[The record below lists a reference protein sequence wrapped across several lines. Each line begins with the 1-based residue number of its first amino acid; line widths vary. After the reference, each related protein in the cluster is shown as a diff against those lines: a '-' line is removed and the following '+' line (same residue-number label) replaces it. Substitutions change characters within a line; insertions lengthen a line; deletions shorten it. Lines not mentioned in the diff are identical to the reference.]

1 MEFRLRFRISRIA
14 RALPTALLLMPL
26 VACDQHADENP
37 PPNVVFI
44 LADDLG
50 YSDLGAFGGEIH
62 TPNLDT
68 LAAEGRL
75 LLQHHS
81 GQTCAPTRAM
91 LMAGTDQH
99 VTGISEQGSVAGS
112 VLDYQAGHPGY
123 EGYLNERSLVL
134 PKLLHDAG
142 FHTYMAGKWNLG
154 ADAGQRPNA
163 RGFEQSFALLN
174 AYGYH
179 WGPRAGET
187 LPAQDDTFVY
197 TENDV
202 PVTLDENYFST
213 REFTDR
219 MLGFLDLPREDGKPF
234 FAYLAYTSPHWPLLA
249 TDEFIDRYAGQYDV
263 GYDVIRARR
272 FARQLALGIA
282 PVGTI
287 EAATR
292 PDAEVPAW
300 GALSDEQKQIEA
312 RKMEIYAAMVEEM
325 DYNIGRLIQHLKQIG
340 EYDNTLIWFQS
351 DNGAEGSDHGFSSAS
366 GYDNSYANLGRYGSF
381 VTYGT
386 RWAEVSATPLW
397 LFKGTPGE
405 GGISVPAIVRMPHQ
419 SRSESPI
426 SVLTSVQDVLPTLLE
441 LAGIADPG
449 SRYDGE
455 DVNPITG
462 YSMAAILQ
470 DRSTQVRPA
479 GTVLAG
485 EQSDRRYVRK
495 DNWKLVRLET
505 PYGTGDWQ
513 LFDLDQQYTEATDL
527 AAERPDKL
535 AELKADWDNYVETFG
550 VVLPPD
556 DTGTTAGTTVGVTS
570 PAASETIPGELAPQ
584 DR

>member
-1 MEFRLRFRISRIA
+1 MDFRLPPLLRCAPLLAI
-14 RALPTALLLMPL
+14 PALLLSTL
-26 VACDQHADENP
+26 TGCDNSNETPP
-37 PPNVVFI
+37 PPNVLFI

-50 YSDLGAFGGEIH
+50 YSDLGAFGSEIH

-91 LMAGTDQH
+91 IMAGTDQH
-99 VTGISEQGSVAGS
+99 VTGISEQGGVAGT

-142 FHTYMAGKWNLG
+142 YHTYMTGKWNLG
-154 ADAGQRPNA
+154 ADDGQRPKA

-179 WGPRAGET
+179 WGPRAGQV
-187 LPAQDDTFVY
+187 LPAQDSSFIY
-197 TENDV
+197 TANDV
-202 PVTLDENYFST
+202 PVALDENYFST
-213 REFTDR
+213 REFTNR
-219 MLGFLDLPREDGKPF
+219 MIGFLDLPREDGKPF

-249 TDEFIDRYAGQYDV
+249 TDEFLDRYAGQYDE
-263 GYDVIRARR
+263 GYEVIRERR
-272 FARQLALGIA
+272 FERQLALGIV
-282 PVGTI
+282 PPGTL
-287 EAATR
+287 EASLR
-292 PDAEVPAW
+292 PAAEVATW
-300 GALSDEQKQIEA
+300 DELTDEQKKIEA
-312 RKMEIYAAMVEEM
+312 RRMEIYAAMVEEM
-325 DYNIGRLIQHLKQIG
+325 DYHIGRLIQHLKQIG

-351 DNGAEGSDHGFSSAS
+351 DNGAESNDRNYAAS
-366 GYDNSYANLGRYGSF
+366 TTYDNSYANLGRYGSF

-386 RWAEVSATPLW
+386 RWAEVSASPLW
-397 LFKGTPGE
+397 LFKSTPGE

-419 SRSESPI
+419 SRSESPLN
-426 SVLTSVQDVLPTLLE
+426 VLTSVQDVLPTLLE
-441 LAGIADPG
+441 LAHVPNPG
-449 SRYDGE
+449 SEYDGQ

-462 YSMAAILQ
+462 YSMAAALE
-470 DRSTQVRPA
+470 DRSSTVRPA

-495 DNWKLVRLET
+495 DNWKLVRLEA

-513 LFDLDQQYTEATDL
+513 LFDLDQNTTETTDL
-527 AAERPDKL
+527 ATERPDKVE
-535 AELKADWDNYVETFG
+535 ELKADWDNYVETFG
-550 VVLPPD
+550 VILPPT
-556 DTGTTAGTTVGVTS
+556 DTEAVTPS
-570 PAASETIPGELAPQ
+570 ARVVPGELAEGRP
-584 DR
+584 